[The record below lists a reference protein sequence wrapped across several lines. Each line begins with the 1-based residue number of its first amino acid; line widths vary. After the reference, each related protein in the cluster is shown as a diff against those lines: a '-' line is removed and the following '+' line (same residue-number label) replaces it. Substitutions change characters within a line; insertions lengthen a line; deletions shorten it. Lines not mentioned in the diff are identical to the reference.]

1 MDQNFQ
7 SEIFA
12 GYKYTLNELLVR
24 KKCFSIR
31 LIVCEIGRRRVLPEV
46 KLYDVRRP
54 LGVNF
59 SRHVL
64 AKTATMQRI
73 NASSIFNLMPSN
85 LASS

>member
-1 MDQNFQ
+1 MFFDTSNSLREF
-7 SEIFA
+7 
-12 GYKYTLNELLVR
+12 
-24 KKCFSIR
+24 
-31 LIVCEIGRRRVLPEV
+31 LPEV
-46 KLYDVRRP
+46 KLYDMRRT

-73 NASSIFNLMPSN
+73 DATSIFNLMPSN